1 MSKLSVGDIRR
12 FILPDNKS
20 ILGVVY
26 KVSEMSDSYGIIS
39 DEGTCLTISV
49 QYGTCIPKLPT
60 EVRSAMNTIS
70 NMVIEMHELE
80 LKINQMQGLR
90 DRIFDLLPH
99 RMGELKSVCDKC
111 KKEGIL

>member
-1 MSKLSVGDIRR
+1 
-12 FILPDNKS
+12 
-20 ILGVVY
+20 
-26 KVSEMSDSYGIIS
+26 
-39 DEGTCLTISV
+39 
-49 QYGTCIPKLPT
+49 
-60 EVRSAMNTIS
+60 
-70 NMVIEMHELE
+70 MHELE